1 MKMLS
6 IRQYP
11 VKVLFID
18 SFLLLL
24 IYLLPA
30 AAHLTGI
37 PVYMME
43 PMRLALILAIAHTN
57 RTNTFLLAATLP
69 LFSFLLSGH
78 PVFIKMLIITSELL
92 VNVWMFYFLT
102 KRSFHPFTAMIVAIL
117 MSKILCY
124 LLYWPL
130 ISFAFM
136 VEEAEPRFLMIQ
148 LVTTTIFGFYISL
161 TVKRQE
167 R

>member
-1 MKMLS
+1 MKLLS

-11 VKVLFID
+11 LQVLIID
-18 SFLLLL
+18 AALLLL

-30 AAHLTGI
+30 TAHLTGI

-43 PMRLALILAIAHTN
+43 PMRLALILSIAHTN
-57 RTNTFLLAATLP
+57 RVNTFILAATLP

-78 PVFIKMLIITSELL
+78 PMFIKMLIITAELL
-92 VNVWMFYFLT
+92 LNVWVFYFLT
-102 KRSFHPFTAMIVAIL
+102 GRKLNPFISMFLAIL
-117 MSKILCY
+117 LSKIACY

-130 ISFAFM
+130 ISFTFM
-136 VEEAEPRFLMIQ
+136 VEEAEPGFLIIQ
-148 LVTTTIFGFYISL
+148 LVTTILFSVYISL
-161 TVKRQE
+161 TFKRQQ

>member
-6 IRQYP
+6 IKQYP
-11 VKVLFID
+11 LKVLFID
-18 SFLLLL
+18 SFLLLA

-30 AAHLTGI
+30 VAHLTGI

-57 RTNTFLLAATLP
+57 RANTYLLAATLP

-78 PVFIKMLIITSELL
+78 PVFIKMLIITAELL
-92 VNVWMFYFLT
+92 LNVWMFYFLT
-102 KRSFHPFTAMIVAIL
+102 RRRLHPFTAMIIAIL
-117 MSKILCY
+117 LSKIVCY

-136 VEEAEPRFLMIQ
+136 VEEAEPRFLLIQ
-148 LVTTTIFGFYISL
+148 LLTTTIFGFYISL